1 MKLSSILCLS
11 ALALVAPLTTRAQM
25 ITPSAGGSLGTMP
38 GSATDYTFF
47 GNANQ
52 FPHIT
57 NYYGNTTQ
65 PTVLTD
71 FTVAP
76 GANGGATYEGDN
88 RYSTING
95 PVGSGEPNVQTGILF
110 GGGADPD
117 LVDFTLG
124 TPGSTFNFSDF
135 ETYVMYGN
143 GYGDGG
149 VRDTSI
155 SASLYSS
162 TGALLATETVPIVD
176 NPAGSDGNA
185 SPVATFEDFQITG
198 ATSGDILRFGAVGNT
213 TYLGGVSF
221 ESVPEP
227 STWIM
232 MLAGVA
238 FLIGFSRSSLRT

>member
-1 MKLSSILCLS
+1 MKPSNILTMCALLAS
-11 ALALVAPLTTRAQM
+11 APLALQAQV
-25 ITPSAGGSLGTMP
+25 ITATSEGSLGTMP
-38 GSATDYTFF
+38 GSALDYTFF

-52 FPHIT
+52 FPIT

-71 FTVAP
+71 FTVAH
-76 GANGGATYEGDN
+76 GANGGSTFEGDN

-95 PVGSGEPNVQTGILF
+95 PTGSGETNVQTGILF
-110 GGGADPD
+110 GGGVNPD

-135 ETYVMYGN
+135 DAHVMYGN

-155 SASLYSS
+155 TASLYSS
-162 TGALLATETVPIVD
+162 GGTLLQTLTVPIVD
-176 NPAGSDGNA
+176 NPAGSNGNA
-185 SPVATFEDFQITG
+185 DPVATFEDFTITG
-198 ATSGDILRFGAVGNT
+198 ATTGDVLRFGATGAT

-221 ESVPEP
+221 DEVPEP
-227 STWIM
+227 GTWAM
-232 MLAGVA
+232 MLAGVVLL
-238 FLIGFSRSSLRT
+238 FGFSRSSIRA